1 MQIQRDKITGKIEPA
16 KGFREA
22 IPWWEHLRIHRK

>member
-22 IPWWEHLRIHRK
+22 VPKWEHHRNHRR